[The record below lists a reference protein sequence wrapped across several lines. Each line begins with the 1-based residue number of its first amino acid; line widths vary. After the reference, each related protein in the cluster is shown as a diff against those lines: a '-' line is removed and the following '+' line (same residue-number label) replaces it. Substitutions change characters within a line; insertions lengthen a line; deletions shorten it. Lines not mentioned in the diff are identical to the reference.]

1 MASRSHPL
9 AAYSCVRPASGGT
22 LCARLRVSSCHDEL
36 VSAALAQSGV
46 CTRPSPATPTGKP
59 QTGRTGL
66 YRRDQRVSNYYSRSG
81 VRGYCRFERRG
92 QGGDI
97 ARAVGSKLGPPSG
110 RQDDTSG

>member
-1 MASRSHPL
+1 MSD
-9 AAYSCVRPASGGT
+9 
-22 LCARLRVSSCHDEL
+22 SS
-36 VSAALAQSGV
+36 SAKGANADIDPVAVTNRDFMS
-46 CTRPSPATPTGKP
+46 TRPI
-59 QTGRTGL
+59 
-66 YRRDQRVSNYYSRSG
+66 RSG